1 LTLSTPVEAPE
12 ADRGAVAHQPQ
23 LVSLSWALRR
33 VALLLALVTVMVVLG
48 VWLFYASIDADEA
61 SAAGT
66 APASV
71 SATPR

>member
-1 LTLSTPVEAPE
+1 LTVSTPVEAPE
-12 ADRGAVAHQPQ
+12 GRAVAHQPQ

-33 VALLLALVTVMVVLG
+33 VALLLALVGVMVVLG

-66 APASV
+66 PASL
-71 SATPR
+71 SAAPR

>member
-12 ADRGAVAHQPQ
+12 ADRRADAHQPQ

-33 VALLLALVTVMVVLG
+33 AALLLALVAVMVVVG
-48 VWLFYASIDADEA
+48 VWLFYASIDADDA
-61 SAAGT
+61 SAAGASPT
-66 APASV
+66 SV